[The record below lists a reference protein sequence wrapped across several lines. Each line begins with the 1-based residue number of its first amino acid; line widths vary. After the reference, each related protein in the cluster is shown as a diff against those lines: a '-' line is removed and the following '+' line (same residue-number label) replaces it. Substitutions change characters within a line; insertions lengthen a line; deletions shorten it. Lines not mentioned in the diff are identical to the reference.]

1 MHNGMSHSSSKRPK
15 RKRPNNCLSV
25 YTFRFY
31 LQLAFGKPLLQTS
44 CSCTKS
50 TINLD
55 IVICVRTRFHRS
67 FIIVQRRFICDV
79 IKGFVFIIRQL
90 CITWSALWINLDR
103 YLTRPRFVI
112 PCLFPFS
119 PKPSLFPYPSEIFSF
134 FFSSH
139 YRYNE
144 IQKASAFLAG
154 VGKRAYVAPKRLC
167 KVLYW
172 LVESH

>member
-1 MHNGMSHSSSKRPK
+1 MTFDCKYYKQTSHTHYRDISKLYSVIRIMHNGMSHSSSKRPK

-55 IVICVRTRFHRS
+55 IVICVRTRLHRS

-79 IKGFVFIIRQL
+79 IKGFVFIIRRIVHHVKRALNKFRSISYATTL
-90 CITWSALWINLDR
+90 CDPLS
-103 YLTRPRFVI
+103 
-112 PCLFPFS
+112 
-119 PKPSLFPYPSEIFSF
+119 FSF
-134 FFSSH
+134 FAKTIPFPIS
-139 YRYNE
+139 
-144 IQKASAFLAG
+144 IGDIFLLLQLALS
-154 VGKRAYVAPKRLC
+154 V
-167 KVLYW
+167 
-172 LVESH
+172 